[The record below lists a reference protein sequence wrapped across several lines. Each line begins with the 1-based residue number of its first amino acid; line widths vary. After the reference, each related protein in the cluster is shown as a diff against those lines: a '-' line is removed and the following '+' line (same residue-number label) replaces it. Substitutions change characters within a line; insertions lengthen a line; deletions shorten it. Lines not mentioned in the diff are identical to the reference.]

1 MRSKTSVGGGRLPT
15 PAEAI
20 AYRLVRLALRARR
33 KHGRLENVAVKL
45 RAHAF
50 DDLVIEQLVSLSF
63 AAEDMPLT
71 LPTVLVLGA
80 DNAARAHP
88 PELARAPLSHPESI
102 AFGFVSS
109 HPRWRAHPACGIQRI
124 GRSAESVC
132 LAGSTCVGAPI
143 CRASGTHLAV
153 LLTLLCGCGNTS
165 RWRTGDRHSHT
176 NENNPPTTP
185 TTIAAFVPN
194 CSPSTPPSRI
204 PSVPEAAWAA
214 VRPA

>member
-1 MRSKTSVGGGRLPT
+1 MSVCRSPLRTCHLRRRRFLSSARIMPRARIR
-15 PAEAI
+15 PN
-20 AYRLVRLALRARR
+20 LRA
-33 KHGRLENVAVKL
+33 A
-45 RAHAF
+45 
-50 DDLVIEQLVSLSF
+50 
-63 AAEDMPLT
+63 
-71 LPTVLVLGA
+71 
-80 DNAARAHP
+80 
-88 PELARAPLSHPESI
+88 LSHPESI

-132 LAGSTCVGAPI
+132 LAVSTCVGAPI

-194 CSPSTPPSRI
+194 CSPSTPPRRPRAFPKPQGLQSDSLERVRADSAVPRLAPRSRD
-204 PSVPEAAWAA
+204 
-214 VRPA
+214 